1 MASLTVAFVCVPPS
15 CDSSFARF
23 DLPAPSHLSAGDY
36 APHAILMMADRQL
49 LCDVVSSS
57 AERRCAERRDLSGGR
72 DERDGQLMAEI
83 FRVKFRTTVRIGPLS
98 FLGRLKPFF
107 SFWQRKKRMGS
118 KKGR

>member
-1 MASLTVAFVCVPPS
+1 MASITVAFVCVPPS

-57 AERRCAERRDLSGGR
+57 AERRCAERRDLSGSR

-83 FRVKFRTTVRIGPLS
+83 F
-98 FLGRLKPFF
+98 
-107 SFWQRKKRMGS
+107 
-118 KKGR
+118 